1 MTINPF
7 SPILNTAVENVITL
21 AVAPISVSEDGIN
34 NLIYT
39 FTRTGATTNAL
50 TVKYDLTGTA
60 DSTDYTGAT
69 PGTGKTI
76 TFAVGSS
83 TAIVTIDPKS
93 DTQEESDET
102 VVLTLATGTGYTIGT
117 AGAVTGTILTD
128 DYPIK
133 QWTRLLGT
141 SDYDLATALTT
152 GNDGAIYVSGHTRGN
167 LDGQTNNGSG
177 NGSYDAFIT
186 KYNPDG
192 TKVWTKLLG
201 TSGDEL
207 AGALTTGND
216 GAIYVSGSTSGNLDG
231 QTHSGD
237 YWDAF
242 ITKYNPD
249 GTKVWTK
256 LLGTSGQFEGANALT
271 TGNDG
276 AIYVSGITYG
286 DLDGQTNNGS
296 RDAFITKYNPDGT
309 KVWTKLL
316 GSTGDDFANALT
328 TGNDGA
334 IYVSGITYGN
344 LDGQTNSGYVDAFIT
359 KYNPDG
365 TKVWTKLL
373 GTSGYDWATA
383 LTTGNDGAIYVSGS
397 TSGNLDGQTNSGGSD
412 AFITKYNPDGTKVWT
427 KLWGTSGGDSGDSAY
442 ALTTGNDGAIYA
454 SGYTGGNLDGQTYSG
469 GYDAFITKYNPDGT
483 KVWTKLL
490 GTSDYDRASALTTGN
505 DGTIYA
511 SGYTYGNLDGQT
523 NSGYTDAFITKYQ
536 DAPDVKITLAVAPAS
551 VTEDGTPNLV
561 YTFTRTEA
569 TTNAL
574 TVNYKV
580 GGTATLNT
588 DYSQSG
594 AASFTATTG
603 SITFAAGSA
612 TAALTINPTVDTTI
626 ENNET
631 VILTLASDVGYV
643 VGTTT
648 AVTGTIT
655 NDDFPSLSINDISVV
670 EGKDPNAVLLVS
682 LSSPSSQNITVNYT
696 TTALTATANSD
707 YTTSTG
713 TLTIAPNSTLATI
726 SIPIL
731 NDNTNESNE
740 FFIVTLSNPVNATLN
755 PNTSLG
761 EVMISDTW
769 FSALSRTLPEGVE
782 NLTLMGTATNGTGNS
797 GNNVLTGNSAN
808 NTLNGGGGNDTLNG
822 STGVDTLIGGLGN
835 DIFSVDSTTDVITE
849 NANEGTDTIQS
860 SVTFSLATFPN
871 IENLTLTGSSAI
883 NGTGNTANNVLT
895 GNGANN
901 LLSGDT
907 GNDILTGA
915 AGKDTLTGGAGIDKF
930 GYKTLTDSLLAN
942 YDLITDFNATT
953 GNDLFLVTT
962 ARAGF
967 TTGLTVN
974 TLDAAGIGAK
984 LTTTNFAANYAAQFT
999 FTSGT
1004 TTRTFVAI
1012 NDAIAGF
1019 NVSTDSI
1026 VEVTGLT
1033 GTLGIGNF
1041 VTA

>member
-1 MTINPF
+1 MTTNPF
-7 SPILNTAVENVITL
+7 SPILNTAVENIITL
-21 AVAPISVSEDGIN
+21 AVAPISVSEDSIN

-60 DSTDYTGAT
+60 DSTDYTGAI

-83 TAIVTIDPKS
+83 TAIVTIDPTS

-117 AGAVTGTILTD
+117 TSAVTGTILTD

-133 QWTRLLGT
+133 QWTKLLGT
-141 SDYDLATALTT
+141 SGYDRAGGLTTGNDGTIYVSGFTDGNLDGQTNSGSYDAFITKYNPNGTKVWTKLLGTSSDDRASALTT
-152 GNDGAIYVSGHTRGN
+152 GNDGAIYVSGYTQGN
-167 LDGQTNNGSG
+167 LDGQTNGGGYGVWDVFITKYNPDGTKVWTKLLGTNANDEAYTLTTGNDGAIYVGGLTSSNLDGQTNSGGYDGFITKYNPDGTKVWTRLLGTNGEDYAGGLTTGNDGAIYVSG
-177 NGSYDAFIT
+177 VTYGNLDGQTNSGSSDVFIT

-201 TSGDEL
+201 TSSDDR
-207 AGALTTGND
+207 AGGLTTGND
-216 GAIYVSGSTSGNLDG
+216 GAIYVSGSTFGNLDG
-231 QTHSGD
+231 QTNSG

-256 LLGTSGQFEGANALT
+256 LLGTGNDDGAGGLT

-276 AIYVSGITYG
+276 AIYVSG
-286 DLDGQTNNGS
+286 
-296 RDAFITKYNPDGT
+296 
-309 KVWTKLL
+309 
-316 GSTGDDFANALT
+316 STF
-328 TGNDGA
+328 
-334 IYVSGITYGN
+334 GN
-344 LDGQTNSGYVDAFIT
+344 LDGQTNSGYWDAFIT

-373 GTSGYDWATA
+373 GTGNDDGAGG
-383 LTTGNDGAIYVSGS
+383 LTTG
-397 TSGNLDGQTNSGGSD
+397 
-412 AFITKYNPDGTKVWT
+412 K
-427 KLWGTSGGDSGDSAY
+427 
-442 ALTTGNDGAIYA
+442 
-454 SGYTGGNLDGQTYSG
+454 
-469 GYDAFITKYNPDGT
+469 
-483 KVWTKLL
+483 
-490 GTSDYDRASALTTGN
+490 

-511 SGYTYGNLDGQT
+511 SGFTQSNLDGQT
-523 NSGYTDAFITKYQ
+523 YNGGSYDAFITKYQ
-536 DAPDVKITLAVAPAS
+536 DAPAVKITLAVAPTS

-574 TVNYKV
+574 TVSYKV

-612 TAALTINPTVDTTI
+612 TATLTINPTADTAI

-655 NDDFPSLSINDISVV
+655 NDDFPSLSINDISVI

-726 SIPIL
+726 NIPIL

-740 FFIVTLSNPVNATLN
+740 FFTVTLSNPVNATLN
-755 PNTSLG
+755 PNASFG

-782 NLTLMGTATNGTGNS
+782 NLFLMGTATNGTGNS

-822 STGVDTLIGGLGN
+822 STGVDTLIGGLGD
-835 DIFSVDSTTDVITE
+835 DIFQVDSTTDVITE

-860 SVTFSLATFPN
+860 SVTFSLAAFPN

-883 NGTGNTANNVLT
+883 NGTGNAANNVLT

-1019 NVSTDSI
+1019 NASTDSI

>member
-1 MTINPF
+1 
-7 SPILNTAVENVITL
+7 
-21 AVAPISVSEDGIN
+21 
-34 NLIYT
+34 
-39 FTRTGATTNAL
+39 
-50 TVKYDLTGTA
+50 
-60 DSTDYTGAT
+60 
-69 PGTGKTI
+69 
-76 TFAVGSS
+76 
-83 TAIVTIDPKS
+83 
-93 DTQEESDET
+93 
-102 VVLTLATGTGYTIGT
+102 VLTLATGTGYSIGT
-117 AGAVTGTILTD
+117 TSAVTGTILTD
-128 DYPIK
+128 DYPLK
-133 QWTRLLGT
+133 QWTKLLGT
-141 SDYDLATALTT
+141 SGDDRAFALTTGNDGAIYVSGYTDGNLDGQTNSGGIYDAFITKYNPDGTKVWTKLLGTNGYDQATALTT
-152 GNDGAIYVSGHTRGN
+152 GNDGAIYVSGLTTGN
-167 LDGQTNNGSG
+167 LDGQTNSGGNYDGFVTKYNPDGTKVWTKLLGTSGDDEAIALTIGNDGAIYVSGITDGNLDGQTNSGGYGDGFITKYNPDGTKVWTKLLGTSGYDYAIALTTGNDGAIYVSGETNGNLDGQTYSGGTFDGFITKYNPDGTKVWTKLLGTSNDDRAIALTTGNDGAIYVSGITDGNLDGQTNSG
-177 NGSYDAFIT
+177 NYDAFIT

-201 TSGDEL
+201 TSGDDR
-207 AGALTTGND
+207 AYALTTGND
-216 GAIYVSGSTSGNLDG
+216 GAIYVSGLTSGNLDG
-231 QTHSGD
+231 QTNSGGN
-237 YWDAF
+237 DAF

-249 GTKVWTK
+249 GTKVWAK
-256 LLGTSGQFEGANALT
+256 LLGSSESDVARALT
-271 TGNDG
+271 TG
-276 AIYVSGITYG
+276 
-286 DLDGQTNNGS
+286 
-296 RDAFITKYNPDGT
+296 KDGT
-309 KVWTKLL
+309 
-316 GSTGDDFANALT
+316 
-328 TGNDGA
+328 
-334 IYVSGITYGN
+334 IYS
-344 LDGQTNSGYVDAFIT
+344 SGY
-359 KYNPDG
+359 
-365 TKVWTKLL
+365 
-373 GTSGYDWATA
+373 
-383 LTTGNDGAIYVSGS
+383 TT
-397 TSGNLDGQTNSGGSD
+397 GNLDGQTNSGG
-412 AFITKYNPDGTKVWT
+412 
-427 KLWGTSGGDSGDSAY
+427 TS
-442 ALTTGNDGAIYA
+442 
-454 SGYTGGNLDGQTYSG
+454 
-469 GYDAFITKYNPDGT
+469 
-483 KVWTKLL
+483 
-490 GTSDYDRASALTTGN
+490 
-505 DGTIYA
+505 
-511 SGYTYGNLDGQT
+511 
-523 NSGYTDAFITKYQ
+523 DAFITKYQ
-536 DAPDVKITLAVAPAS
+536 DAPAVTISLAVAPAS

-561 YTFTRTEA
+561 YTFTRTGA

-574 TVNYKV
+574 TVSYKV

-612 TAALTINPTVDTTI
+612 TAALTINPTADTAI

-655 NDDFPSLSINDISVV
+655 NDDFPSLSINDISVI

-682 LSSPSSQNITVNYT
+682 LSNPSSQNITVNYT

-755 PNTSLG
+755 PNASLG

-782 NLTLMGTATNGTGNS
+782 NLFLMGTAANGTGNS

-835 DIFSVDSTTDVITE
+835 DIFQIDSTTDVITE
-849 NANEGTDTIQS
+849 NVNEGTDTIQS

-1019 NVSTDSI
+1019 NASTDSI

-1033 GTLGIGNF
+1033 GTLVLGNF

>member
-1 MTINPF
+1 MTTNPF
-7 SPILNTAVENVITL
+7 SPILNTAVESIITL

-83 TAIVTIDPKS
+83 TAILTIDPKS
-93 DTQEESDET
+93 DTQNESDET
-102 VVLTLATGTGYTIGT
+102 VVLTLATGTGYGIGT
-117 AGAVTGTILTD
+117 TSAVTGTILTD

-133 QWTRLLGT
+133 QWTKLLGT
-141 SDYDLATALTT
+141 SSVDRANALTT
-152 GNDGAIYVSGHTRGN
+152 GNDGAIYVSGYTEGN
-167 LDGQTNNGSG
+167 LDGQTNSGGGDAFITKYNPDGTKVWTKLLGTSYYDYANALTTGKDGAIYVSGYTQGNLDGQTNSGYSDVFITKYNPDGTKVWTKLLGTSGDDYANAVTTGNDGAIYASGFTSGDLDGQTNSGGSNDAFITKYNPDGTKVWTKLLGTSSDDRAYALTTG
-177 NGSYDAFIT
+177 NDSAIYVSGYTEGNLDGQTNSGGGDAFITKYNPDGTKVWTKLLGTSYYDPAYALTTGNDGAIYVSGVTSGDLDGQTNSGGSNDTFITRYNPDGTKVWTKLLGASGDDQAYALTTGNDGTIYVSGYTTGNLDGQTNSGDGNDAFIT

-201 TSGDEL
+201 TSGD
-207 AGALTTGND
+207 
-216 GAIYVSGSTSGNLDG
+216 
-231 QTHSGD
+231 D
-237 YWDAF
+237 YA
-242 ITKYNPD
+242 
-249 GTKVWTK
+249 
-256 LLGTSGQFEGANALT
+256 
-271 TGNDG
+271 
-276 AIYVSGITYG
+276 
-286 DLDGQTNNGS
+286 
-296 RDAFITKYNPDGT
+296 R
-309 KVWTKLL
+309 
-316 GSTGDDFANALT
+316 
-328 TGNDGA
+328 
-334 IYVSGITYGN
+334 
-344 LDGQTNSGYVDAFIT
+344 
-359 KYNPDG
+359 
-365 TKVWTKLL
+365 
-373 GTSGYDWATA
+373 
-383 LTTGNDGAIYVSGS
+383 
-397 TSGNLDGQTNSGGSD
+397 
-412 AFITKYNPDGTKVWT
+412 
-427 KLWGTSGGDSGDSAY
+427 

-454 SGYTGGNLDGQTYSG
+454 SGFTSG
-469 GYDAFITKYNPDGT
+469 D
-483 KVWTKLL
+483 
-490 GTSDYDRASALTTGN
+490 
-505 DGTIYA
+505 
-511 SGYTYGNLDGQT
+511 LDGQT
-523 NSGYTDAFITKYQ
+523 NSGSYDAFITKYQ
-536 DAPDVKITLAVAPAS
+536 DAPAVTITLAVAPAS
-551 VTEDGTPNLV
+551 VTEDGTPNLL

-574 TVNYKV
+574 TVSYTI

-655 NDDFPSLSINDISVV
+655 NDDFPSLSINDISVI

-740 FFIVTLSNPVNATLN
+740 FFSVTLSNPVNATLN
-755 PNTSLG
+755 PNASFG

-782 NLTLMGTATNGTGNS
+782 NLFLMGTAANGTGNS

-835 DIFSVDSTTDVITE
+835 DIFQIDSTTDVITE
-849 NANEGTDTIQS
+849 NVNEGTDTIQS

>member
-1 MTINPF
+1 MTTNPF
-7 SPILNTAVENVITL
+7 SPILNTAVENIITL
-21 AVAPISVSEDGIN
+21 AVAPASVAEDGIN

-60 DSTDYTGAT
+60 DSTDYTGAI

-83 TAIVTIDPKS
+83 TAIVTIDPTS

-117 AGAVTGTILTD
+117 TSAVTGTILTD

-133 QWTRLLGT
+133 QWTKLLGT
-141 SDYDLATALTT
+141 SSIDRAFGLTT
-152 GNDGAIYVSGHTRGN
+152 GNDGAIYVSGYTDGN
-167 LDGQTNNGSG
+167 LDGQINSG
-177 NGSYDAFIT
+177 GTFDGFIT

-201 TSGDEL
+201 TSGDDL
-207 AGALTTGND
+207 AYGLTTGND
-216 GAIYVSGSTSGNLDG
+216 GAIYVSGRTS
-231 QTHSGD
+231 
-237 YWDAF
+237 
-242 ITKYNPD
+242 
-249 GTKVWTK
+249 
-256 LLGTSGQFEGANALT
+256 
-271 TGNDG
+271 
-276 AIYVSGITYG
+276 
-286 DLDGQTNNGS
+286 
-296 RDAFITKYNPDGT
+296 
-309 KVWTKLL
+309 
-316 GSTGDDFANALT
+316 
-328 TGNDGA
+328 
-334 IYVSGITYGN
+334 GN
-344 LDGQTNSGYVDAFIT
+344 LDGQTNSGGVSDGFIT

-373 GTSGYDWATA
+373 GTSGYDWASGLTTGNDGAIYVNGFTSGNLDGQTNSGGTYDAFITKYNPDGTKIWTKLLGTSGDDWAEA
-383 LTTGNDGAIYVSGS
+383 LTTGNDGAIYVSGR
-397 TSGNLDGQTNSGGSD
+397 TSGNLDGQTNSGNFD

-427 KLWGTSGGDSGDSAY
+427 RLLGTSGDDYAL
-442 ALTTGNDGAIYA
+442 ALTTGNDGTIYVN
-454 SGYTGGNLDGQTYSG
+454 GITTDNLDGQTYSG
-469 GYDAFITKYNPDGT
+469 GIYDSFTTKYNPDGT

-490 GTSDYDRASALTTGN
+490 GTSSDDSSNALTTGK
-505 DGTIYA
+505 DGAIYA
-511 SGYTYGNLDGQT
+511 SGFTQGNLDGQT
-523 NSGYTDAFITKYQ
+523 YNGGSYDAFITKYQ
-536 DAPDVKITLAVAPAS
+536 DAPAVTITLAVAPAS

-574 TVNYKV
+574 TVSYKV

-612 TAALTINPTVDTTI
+612 TAALTINPTADTTI

-655 NDDFPSLSINDISVV
+655 NDDFPSLSINDISVI

-707 YTTSTG
+707 YTTTTG

-755 PNTSLG
+755 SNASLG

-797 GNNVLTGNSAN
+797 GNNVLTGNIAN
-808 NTLNGGGGNDTLNG
+808 NTLNGGGGNDILNG

-860 SVTFSLATFPN
+860 SVTFSLATFLN

-895 GNGANN
+895 GNAANN

-953 GNDLFLVTT
+953 GNNLFLVTT
-962 ARAGF
+962 ARAGL

-1019 NVSTDSI
+1019 NASTDSI

-1033 GTLGIGNF
+1033 GTLVIGNF

>member
-1 MTINPF
+1 MTTNPF
-7 SPILNTAVENVITL
+7 SPILNTAVENIITL
-21 AVAPISVSEDGIN
+21 AVAPASVAEDGIN

-60 DSTDYTGAT
+60 DSTDYTGAI

-83 TAIVTIDPKS
+83 TAIVTIDPTS

-117 AGAVTGTILTD
+117 TSAVTGTILTD

-133 QWTRLLGT
+133 QWTKLLGT
-141 SDYDLATALTT
+141 SSIDRAFGLTT
-152 GNDGAIYVSGHTRGN
+152 GNDGAIYVSGYTDGN
-167 LDGQTNNGSG
+167 LDGQINSG
-177 NGSYDAFIT
+177 GTFDGFIT

-201 TSGDEL
+201 TSGDDL
-207 AGALTTGND
+207 AYGLTTGND
-216 GAIYVSGSTSGNLDG
+216 GAIYVSGRTS
-231 QTHSGD
+231 
-237 YWDAF
+237 
-242 ITKYNPD
+242 
-249 GTKVWTK
+249 
-256 LLGTSGQFEGANALT
+256 
-271 TGNDG
+271 
-276 AIYVSGITYG
+276 
-286 DLDGQTNNGS
+286 
-296 RDAFITKYNPDGT
+296 
-309 KVWTKLL
+309 
-316 GSTGDDFANALT
+316 
-328 TGNDGA
+328 
-334 IYVSGITYGN
+334 GN
-344 LDGQTNSGYVDAFIT
+344 LDGQTNSGGVSDGFIT

-373 GTSGYDWATA
+373 GTSGYDWASG
-383 LTTGNDGAIYVSGS
+383 LTTGNDGAIYVNGF
-397 TSGNLDGQTNSGGSD
+397 TSGNLDGQTNSGGV
-412 AFITKYNPDGTKVWT
+412 YDG
-427 KLWGTSGGDSGDSAY
+427 
-442 ALTTGNDGAIYA
+442 
-454 SGYTGGNLDGQTYSG
+454 
-469 GYDAFITKYNPDGT
+469 FITKYNPDGT

-490 GTSDYDRASALTTGN
+490 GTSGDDWASGLTTGNDGAIYVSGYTNGNLDGQTNSGGTYDAFITKYNPDGTKIWTKLLGTSGDDWAEALTTGNDGAIYVSGRTSGNLDGQTNSGNFDAFITKYNPDGTKVWTRLLGTSGDDYALALTTGN
-505 DGTIYA
+505 DGTIYVNGITTDNLDGQTYSGGIYDSFTTKYNPDGTKVWTKLLGTSSDDSSNALTTGKDGAIYA
-511 SGYTYGNLDGQT
+511 SGFTQGNLDGQT
-523 NSGYTDAFITKYQ
+523 YNGGSYDAFITKYQ
-536 DAPDVKITLAVAPAS
+536 DAPAVTITLAVAPAS

-574 TVNYKV
+574 TVSYKV

-612 TAALTINPTVDTTI
+612 TAALTINPTADTTI

-655 NDDFPSLSINDISVV
+655 NDDFPSLSINDISVI

-707 YTTSTG
+707 YTTTTG

-755 PNTSLG
+755 SNASLG

-797 GNNVLTGNSAN
+797 GNNVLTGNIAN
-808 NTLNGGGGNDTLNG
+808 NTLNGGGGNDILNG

-860 SVTFSLATFPN
+860 SVTFSLATFLN

-895 GNGANN
+895 GNAANN

-953 GNDLFLVTT
+953 GNNLFLVTT
-962 ARAGF
+962 ARAGL

-1019 NVSTDSI
+1019 NASTDSI

-1033 GTLGIGNF
+1033 GTLVIGNF

>member
-1 MTINPF
+1 MTTNPF
-7 SPILNTAVENVITL
+7 SPILNTAVENIITL
-21 AVAPISVSEDGIN
+21 AVAPASVAEDGIN

-60 DSTDYTGAT
+60 DSTDYTGAI

-83 TAIVTIDPKS
+83 TAIVTIDPTS

-117 AGAVTGTILTD
+117 TSAVTGTILTD

-133 QWTRLLGT
+133 QWTKLLGT
-141 SDYDLATALTT
+141 SSIDRAFGLTT
-152 GNDGAIYVSGHTRGN
+152 GNDGAIYVSGYTDGN
-167 LDGQTNNGSG
+167 LDGQINSG
-177 NGSYDAFIT
+177 GTFDGFIT

-201 TSGDEL
+201 TSGDDL
-207 AGALTTGND
+207 AYGLTTGND
-216 GAIYVSGSTSGNLDG
+216 GAIYVSGRTS
-231 QTHSGD
+231 
-237 YWDAF
+237 
-242 ITKYNPD
+242 
-249 GTKVWTK
+249 
-256 LLGTSGQFEGANALT
+256 
-271 TGNDG
+271 
-276 AIYVSGITYG
+276 
-286 DLDGQTNNGS
+286 
-296 RDAFITKYNPDGT
+296 
-309 KVWTKLL
+309 
-316 GSTGDDFANALT
+316 
-328 TGNDGA
+328 
-334 IYVSGITYGN
+334 GN
-344 LDGQTNSGYVDAFIT
+344 LDGQTNSGGVSDGFIT

-373 GTSGYDWATA
+373 GTSGYDWASGLTTGNDGAIYVSGYTNGNLDGQTNSGGTYDAFITKYNPDGTKIWTKLLGTSGDDWAEA
-383 LTTGNDGAIYVSGS
+383 LTTGNDGAIYVSGR
-397 TSGNLDGQTNSGGSD
+397 TSGNLDGQTNSGNFD

-427 KLWGTSGGDSGDSAY
+427 RLLGTSGDDYAL
-442 ALTTGNDGAIYA
+442 ALTTGNDGTIYVN
-454 SGYTGGNLDGQTYSG
+454 GITTDNLDGQTYSG
-469 GYDAFITKYNPDGT
+469 GIYDSFTTKYNPDGT

-490 GTSDYDRASALTTGN
+490 GTSSDDSSNALTTGK
-505 DGTIYA
+505 DGAIYA
-511 SGYTYGNLDGQT
+511 SGFTQGNLDGQT
-523 NSGYTDAFITKYQ
+523 YNGGSYDAFITKYQ
-536 DAPDVKITLAVAPAS
+536 DAPAVTITLAVAPAS

-574 TVNYKV
+574 TVSYKV

-612 TAALTINPTVDTTI
+612 TAALTINPTADTTI

-655 NDDFPSLSINDISVV
+655 NDDFPSLSINDISVI

-740 FFIVTLSNPVNATLN
+740 FFIVTLSNPVILN
-755 PNTSLG
+755 TVTSC
-761 EVMISDTW
+761 E
-769 FSALSRTLPEGVE
+769 F
-782 NLTLMGTATNGTGNS
+782 
-797 GNNVLTGNSAN
+797 
-808 NTLNGGGGNDTLNG
+808 
-822 STGVDTLIGGLGN
+822 
-835 DIFSVDSTTDVITE
+835 
-849 NANEGTDTIQS
+849 
-860 SVTFSLATFPN
+860 
-871 IENLTLTGSSAI
+871 
-883 NGTGNTANNVLT
+883 
-895 GNGANN
+895 
-901 LLSGDT
+901 
-907 GNDILTGA
+907 
-915 AGKDTLTGGAGIDKF
+915 
-930 GYKTLTDSLLAN
+930 
-942 YDLITDFNATT
+942 
-953 GNDLFLVTT
+953 
-962 ARAGF
+962 
-967 TTGLTVN
+967 
-974 TLDAAGIGAK
+974 
-984 LTTTNFAANYAAQFT
+984 
-999 FTSGT
+999 
-1004 TTRTFVAI
+1004 
-1012 NDAIAGF
+1012 
-1019 NVSTDSI
+1019 
-1026 VEVTGLT
+1026 
-1033 GTLGIGNF
+1033 
-1041 VTA
+1041 